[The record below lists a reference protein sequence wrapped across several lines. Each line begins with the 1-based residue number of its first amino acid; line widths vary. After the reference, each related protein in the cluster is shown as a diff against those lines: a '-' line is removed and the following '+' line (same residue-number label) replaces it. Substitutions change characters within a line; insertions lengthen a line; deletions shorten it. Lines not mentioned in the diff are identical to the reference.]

1 MKPSHPEDNND
12 SEMSLVE
19 HLVELRTRMIRI
31 LLAIAVVFV
40 MLVPFNSEIYTLFA
54 RPVLANLLPDQTM
67 LVKDAIDVIL
77 TPLKVCFILAVFV
90 TIPWILYQI
99 WAFVAPGMYRH
110 EKRLML
116 PILISST
123 ALFYVGVL
131 FAYFVILPIMFNFL
145 IGLELPG
152 VTFMPDITNYMSVS
166 IGMFFAFGVVFEAPV
181 ATVIL
186 VMLGV
191 VSTETLANKRPY
203 IILAA
208 FVIGMLLTPPDVIS
222 QTLLAVPL
230 LLLFEIGLIIARRL
244 EKRRDAD
251 QESGETV

>member
-1 MKPSHPEDNND
+1 MKAPHSEDEHDD
-12 SEMSLVE
+12 SEMPVVE
-19 HLVELRTRMIRI
+19 HLIELRTRLIRI
-31 LLAIAVVFV
+31 ILAIIVVFV
-40 MLVPFNSEIYTLFA
+40 ALLPFNGEIYTLFA

-67 LVKDAIDVIL
+67 LVKDAIDVLL
-77 TPLKVCFILAVFV
+77 TPIKVCFIIAVLV

-99 WAFVAPGMYRH
+99 WAFVAPGMYRN

-116 PILISST
+116 PILVSST
-123 ALFYVGVL
+123 VLFYVGVL

-145 IGLELPG
+145 IGIELPG

-166 IGMFFAFGVVFEAPV
+166 IAMFFAFGVVFEAPV

-203 IILAA
+203 IILGA
-208 FVIGMLLTPPDVIS
+208 FVVGMLLTPPDVFS
-222 QTLLAVPL
+222 QTLLALPL
-230 LLLFEIGLIIARRL
+230 LVLFEFGLLIARRL
-244 EKRRDAD
+244 ERHREEAEKA
-251 QESGETV
+251 ENP

>member
-1 MKPSHPEDNND
+1 MKPSPSAEYDD
-12 SEMSLVE
+12 QEMSLIE

-31 LLAIAVVFV
+31 ILAIVVVFV
-40 MLVPFNSEIYTLFA
+40 LLVPFNGKIYTLFA
-54 RPVLANLLPDQTM
+54 RPVLENLLPDQSM

-77 TPLKVCFILAVFV
+77 TPLKVCFILAIFV

-116 PILISST
+116 PIIISST

-152 VTFMPDITNYMSVS
+152 VTFMPDITNYMSIS

-191 VSTETLANKRPY
+191 VSAKTLAAQRPY
-203 IILAA
+203 IILGA
-208 FVIGMLLTPPDVIS
+208 FVVGMLLTPPDVIS

-230 LLLFEIGLIIARRL
+230 LVLFEIGLVIARQL
-244 EKRRDAD
+244 EKRRAA
-251 QESGETV
+251 QENTE

>member
-1 MKPSHPEDNND
+1 MKPSSAPEHDD
-12 SEMSLVE
+12 EEMPLVE
-19 HLVELRTRMIRI
+19 HLIELRTRLIRI
-31 LLAIAVVFV
+31 ILAIAVVFV
-40 MLVPFNSEIYTLFA
+40 LLVPFNGKIYTLFA
-54 RPVLANLLPDQTM
+54 RPVLENLLPEQTM
-67 LVKDAIDVIL
+67 LVKDAVDVIL
-77 TPLKVCFILAVFV
+77 TPLKVCFILAIFV

-116 PILISST
+116 PILVSST

-152 VTFMPDITNYMSVS
+152 VTFMPDITNYMSIS

-191 VSTETLANKRPY
+191 VSTQTLAAKRPY

-208 FVIGMLLTPPDVIS
+208 FVIGMLLTPPDVFS
-222 QTLLAVPL
+222 QTLLAIPL
-230 LLLFEIGLIIARRL
+230 LLLFEVGLIVARRL
-244 EKRRDAD
+244 EKRREMA
-251 QESGETV
+251 ENELS

>member
-1 MKPSHPEDNND
+1 MKPSHPEDSND

-31 LLAIAVVFV
+31 LLAIVAVFV
-40 MLVPFNSEIYTLFA
+40 MLVPFNGEIYTLFA

>member
-1 MKPSHPEDNND
+1 MKPPHPEDDSDD
-12 SEMSLVE
+12 SEMPIVE
-19 HLVELRTRMIRI
+19 HLVELRTRLIRI
-31 LLAIAVVFV
+31 ILAVLAVFV
-40 MLVPFNSEIYTLFA
+40 VLLPFNGEIYTLFA

-67 LVKDAIDVIL
+67 LVKDAIDVLL
-77 TPLKVCFILAVFV
+77 TPIKVCFIIAVLA

-116 PILISST
+116 PILVSST

-145 IGLELPG
+145 IGIDLPG

-166 IGMFFAFGVVFEAPV
+166 IAMFFAFGIVFEAPV

-191 VSTETLANKRPY
+191 VSTKTLASKRPY
-203 IILAA
+203 IILGA
-208 FVIGMLLTPPDVIS
+208 FVVGMLLTPPDIFS
-222 QTLLAVPL
+222 QTLLALPL
-230 LLLFEIGLIIARRL
+230 LVLFEIGLLIARRV
-244 EKRRDAD
+244 ERRREAEE
-251 QESGETV
+251 QAENL

>member
-1 MKPSHPEDNND
+1 MKDNITAEDNHD
-12 SEMSLVE
+12 SEMPLVE
-19 HLVELRTRMIRI
+19 HLVELRTRLIRI
-31 LLAIAVVFV
+31 LLALLAVFV
-40 MLVPFNSEIYTLFA
+40 LLVPFNGKIYTLFA
-54 RPVLANLLPDQTM
+54 RPVLENLLPDQTM
-67 LVKDAIDVIL
+67 LVKDAVDVIL
-77 TPLKVCFILAVFV
+77 TPLKVCFILAVFI

-123 ALFYVGVL
+123 VLFYIGVL

-152 VTFMPDITNYMSVS
+152 VTFMPDITNYMSIS
-166 IGMFFAFGVVFEAPV
+166 IGMFFAFGIVFEAPV

-191 VSTETLANKRPY
+191 VSTQTLAAKRPY
-203 IILAA
+203 IILGA
-208 FVIGMLLTPPDVIS
+208 FIIGMLLTPPDIIS
-222 QTLLAVPL
+222 QTLLAIPL
-230 LLLFEIGLIIARRL
+230 LLLFEIGLIIARRI
-244 EKRRDAD
+244 EARREAEE
-251 QESGETV
+251 QAENP

>member
-1 MKPSHPEDNND
+1 MKPEHTTD
-12 SEMSLVE
+12 SDDGEMSLVE

-31 LLAIAVVFV
+31 LLAVVVVFV
-40 MLVPFNSEIYTLFA
+40 LLVPFNGKIYTLFA
-54 RPVLANLLPDQTM
+54 RPVLENLLPDQTM

-77 TPLKVCFILAVFV
+77 TPLKVCFILAVFI

-116 PILISST
+116 PILVSST

-191 VSTETLANKRPY
+191 VSSKTLAEKRPY

-230 LLLFEIGLIIARRL
+230 LALFEVGLLIARRL
-244 EKRRDAD
+244 EKRREAAE
-251 QESGETV
+251 QAEAP

>member
-1 MKPSHPEDNND
+1 MKPSSAPEHDD
-12 SEMSLVE
+12 EEMPLVE
-19 HLVELRTRMIRI
+19 HLIELRTRLIRI
-31 LLAIAVVFV
+31 ILAIAVVFV
-40 MLVPFNSEIYTLFA
+40 LLVPFNGKIYTLFA
-54 RPVLANLLPDQTM
+54 RPVLENLLPEQTM
-67 LVKDAIDVIL
+67 LVKDAVDVIL
-77 TPLKVCFILAVFV
+77 TPLKVCFILAIFV
-90 TIPWILYQI
+90 TIPWILYQV

-116 PILISST
+116 PILVSST

-152 VTFMPDITNYMSVS
+152 VTFMPDITNYMSIS

-191 VSTETLANKRPY
+191 VSTKTLAAKRPY

-208 FVIGMLLTPPDVIS
+208 FVIGMLLTPPDVFS
-222 QTLLAVPL
+222 QTLLAIPL
-230 LLLFEIGLIIARRL
+230 LLLFEVGLIVARRL
-244 EKRRDAD
+244 EKRREMA
-251 QESGETV
+251 ESESL

>member
-1 MKPSHPEDNND
+1 MKPPHSEDENDD
-12 SEMSLVE
+12 SEMPVIE
-19 HLVELRTRMIRI
+19 HLIELRTRLIRI
-31 LLAIAVVFV
+31 ILAIVVVFV
-40 MLVPFNSEIYTLFA
+40 ALLPFNGDIYTLFA

-67 LVKDAIDVIL
+67 LVKDAIDVLL
-77 TPLKVCFILAVFV
+77 TPIKVCFIIAVLV

-116 PILISST
+116 PILLSST
-123 ALFYVGVL
+123 VLFYIGVL

-145 IGLELPG
+145 IGIELPG

-166 IGMFFAFGVVFEAPV
+166 IAMFFAFGVVFEAPV

-191 VSTETLANKRPY
+191 VSTETLASKRPY
-203 IILAA
+203 IILGA
-208 FVIGMLLTPPDVIS
+208 FVVGMLLTPPDIFS
-222 QTLLAVPL
+222 QTLLALPL
-230 LLLFEIGLIIARRL
+230 LVLFELGLLIARRL
-244 EKRRDAD
+244 ERQREEA
-251 QESGETV
+251 ENTENS